1 MERHYSTTRIIGEKE
16 VIKAEIIKDS
26 ISLSGSRITTFA
38 LTYPRFIHSEFMTHR
53 MISKNASSSR
63 AIPVATFM
71 KSITENPA
79 MPIAFSKNCKGMQAK
94 EEIQN
99 QNEAID
105 VWLDARNAMIEF
117 VQKLSDLGVH
127 KQHANRL
134 LEPFT
139 HITVVATATDWSNFF
154 ALRTHKDAQPEF
166 QVLAK
171 LMWDEFSKN
180 EPSVLEDGEWHL
192 PFITQS
198 EESTLKNILAFT
210 GLNSEYR
217 SLSRELLKRSVA
229 RCARVSYNT
238 LDGSENSIQKDIELY
253 DRLVVQQPLHA
264 SPTEHQAM
272 AVADSNYKSGNLTG
286 WIQYRKT
293 LTNENIV
300 KFEGY
305 DSEDK

>member
-1 MERHYSTTRIIGEKE
+1 

-26 ISLSGSRITTFA
+26 LTVSGARITTFV

-63 AIPVATFM
+63 AIPVAKFM
-71 KSITENPA
+71 EAITLNPA
-79 MPIAFSKNCKGMQAK
+79 MPTAFSKNCKGMQAK

-105 VWLDARNAMIEF
+105 IWLDARNAMIEY
-117 VQKLSDLGVH
+117 VQKLTDLGVH

-139 HITVVATATDWSNFF
+139 HISVVATATDWSNFF
-154 ALRTHKDAQPEF
+154 ALRTHQDAQPEF

-171 LMWDEFSKN
+171 LMWDTYSKN
-180 EPSVLEDGEWHL
+180 EPEVLENGEWHL
-192 PFITQS
+192 PFIS
-198 EESTLKNILAFT
+198 REEESTLKNMLAFT
-210 GLNSEYR
+210 GNNSEYR
-217 SLSRELLKRSVA
+217 FLAKELIKRSVA

-238 LDGSENSIQKDIELY
+238 LDGTENSIQKDLELY
-253 DRLVVQQPLHA
+253 DRLTKHNPIHA

-272 AVADSNYKSGNLTG
+272 AIPDKNLRSGNLVG
-286 WIQYRKT
+286 WVQYRKM
-293 LTNENIV
+293 LSNENV
-300 KFEGY
+300 TEFSGY
-305 DSEDK
+305 

>member
-1 MERHYSTTRIIGEKE
+1 M
-16 VIKAEIIKDS
+16 IKAEIIKDS
-26 ISLSGSRITTFA
+26 ISLSGSRITTFV

-94 EEIQN
+94 EEIKDQN
-99 QNEAID
+99 QAEAI
-105 VWLDARNAMIEF
+105 WLKARDLMIEC
-117 VQKLSDLGVH
+117 VQQLSDLGVH

-139 HITVVATATDWSNFF
+139 HITVVATATDWNNFF

-166 QVLAK
+166 QALAK
-171 LMWDEFSKN
+171 LMWDEFSKSDPN
-180 EPSVLEDGEWHL
+180 ILENGEWHL
-192 PFITQS
+192 PFITEA
-198 EESTLKNILAFT
+198 EESTLKNVMAFT
-210 GLNSEYR
+210 GLNAEYNHLAR
-217 SLSRELLKRSVA
+217 NLIKRSVA

-238 LDGSENSIQKDIELY
+238 LDGSENTIQKDLELY
-253 DRLVVQQPLHA
+253 NRLVVQEPIHA

-272 AVADSNYKSGNLTG
+272 SVPDKSYRSGNLQG
-286 WIQYRKT
+286 WFQFRKLLPT
-293 LTNENIV
+293 ENIV
-300 KFEGY
+300 KFDGY
-305 DSEDK
+305 ELDNK